1 MTMASHAQTEDRR
14 IGEFTYLAASVEN
27 SLYRNGKVFTRRDGS
42 GNDNSWVGAD
52 LQKCRMP
59 VADAREL
66 SGPQRKTLHTNGFE
80 ILQDPLETPFADFLD
95 HETVVR
101 RYYPHCAGIIREASG
116 ARHVAAFDHNIRSVS
131 GNQSK
136 RRSEGGQLV
145 QPPLHMVH
153 GDYTLTSAPQ
163 RARDLAKPPTSND
176 TFAAVLGAGKTL
188 LDEVSVEKALTSGR
202 FAIINLW
209 RNIAEEPVA
218 THPLALCD
226 AAKVHPNDLV
236 VFEIHYADRIGEN
249 YYAKHTDQHQWY
261 FYSAMTRNE
270 ALLIKQWDSAG
281 ELAQSQGNNADATN
295 PEAPCTFSFHSA
307 FEDPTAPADAPDRWS
322 IEVRCVA
329 LFD

>member
-1 MTMASHAQTEDRR
+1 MSLVSHAEIDESR
-14 IGEFTYLAASVEN
+14 IGEFTYLAASVET

-52 LQKCRMP
+52 LQKCQMP
-59 VADAREL
+59 VADARGL
-66 SGPQRKTLHTNGFE
+66 SGPHRKTLHTNGFE
-80 ILQDPLETPFADFLD
+80 ILQDRLETPFADFLD
-95 HETVVR
+95 HDTVVR
-101 RYYPHCAGIIREASG
+101 RYYPHCAEIIQAASG
-116 ARHVAAFDHNIRSVS
+116 ASLVAAFDHNIRSVS
-131 GNQSK
+131 GSQSK

-163 RARDLAKPPTSND
+163 RARDLARSPTSND
-176 TFAAVLGAGKTL
+176 TFGALLSEGETL
-188 LDEVSVEKALTSGR
+188 LSEADVERALSSGR

-226 AAKVHPNDLV
+226 AAKVHPDDLV

-249 YYAKHTDQHQWY
+249 YYAKHTEQHEWY
-261 FYSAMTRNE
+261 FYSAMTRDE

-281 ELAQSQGNNADATN
+281 ELAHSEGRNADALN
-295 PEAPCTFSFHSA
+295 PEAPCTFSIHSA
-307 FEDPTAPADAPDRWS
+307 FADPTAPADAPDRWS